1 MSALAPRRT
10 QTDVNFSEDRGP
22 AAARIAEAQSHI
34 VQVAPETE
42 IATAPS
48 VTAGAAGVEKD
59 TSVHHVRL
67 SFDTIVTPQSLANGT
82 AVARINDPLA
92 IFQDSSTTEEQLQ
105 HAIVTGVT
113 VNGIM
118 SDCPEAVMLSLKLFD
133 NDKVGQI
140 QTGNSSI
147 GIRNQHGWLFS
158 NSSTEFGAGTSSEVS
173 GFSNMM
179 SIFPYERSRP
189 CTKVYDP
196 SGVQN
201 NRFIETY
208 GGYNGTQ
215 LWDNIVAFPKE
226 NFYFVHKDHVV
237 MSVIRNNWDALG
249 INPQEEV
256 LHQNKYYKLSSAL
269 VDHVINKLQNDVLST
284 IPFTDLTNLQV
295 KYTAKK
301 QSLWADT
308 PDPEARFKV
317 VTELK
322 ISYMFPNSA

>member
-1 MSALAPRRT
+1 MSALAPRRS
-10 QTDVNFSEDRGP
+10 QAEVKFSDNGGS
-22 AAARIAEAQSHI
+22 AARIAEAQSHI
-34 VQVAPETE
+34 VHVSSDAPATPQV
-42 IATAPS
+42 
-48 VTAGAAGVEKD
+48 VAGGAVKADAGD
-59 TSVHHVRL
+59 TGVHHVRL
-67 SFDTIVTPQSLANGT
+67 SFDTIVTPQALAKGS

-92 IFQDSSTTEEQLQ
+92 IFQDSTTSEEQLQ

-140 QTGNSSI
+140 QNGNSSI

-158 NSSTEFGAGTSSEVS
+158 NNSTEFGAGTSSEVS

-208 GGYNGTQ
+208 GGYNGAQ
-215 LWDNIVAFPKE
+215 LWDDIIAFPKE

-237 MSVIRNNWDALG
+237 MSVIRNNWDSLG

-295 KYTAKK
+295 KYTAKPR
-301 QSLWADT
+301 SLWAEQ
-308 PDPEARFKV
+308 PDPQARFKI

-322 ISYMFPNSA
+322 ISYMFPKSV